1 MLSINFIRENLDKV
15 KKAAQ
20 DKAMEI
26 DLDELLRVDDK
37 RRELLVK
44 VDALRQ
50 ERNEAAKSRDIEKG
64 KKVKE
69 QLDGLENE
77 LRLEQE
83 RFDHMMLFVPNIPTP
98 DAPIGPNEASN
109 QEIFKWGE
117 IPQFNFEVKDHV
129 ELAKS
134 LNIIGFEEGTKT
146 SGFRGYY
153 LINEGAILHWA
164 ILQYAM
170 KKIRD
175 AGFSLMVPPTLVREK
190 VLIGSGHFPF
200 GKDNVYQ
207 IANPGKLESGE
218 ADNNPLFLT
227 GTSEPSLLAY
237 FMDKT
242 FDEEKLPLKVCA
254 LTQCYRSEVGDYGKD
269 TRGLYRLHEF
279 AKVEQV
285 VICKNDVN
293 ESMTHFEN
301 MQKTSEQIL
310 QDLNI
315 PYHVIANSTGDMG
328 AGKYTMHD
336 IEAWMPGRGKYGET
350 HSNSNLTDWQARR
363 LNIKVK
369 SKEGKPEFAYTLNNT
384 VIASPRILIAILENY
399 QQADGSI
406 KVPEVLVPLT
416 GFSEIKP
423 SK

>member
-1 MLSINFIRENLDKV
+1 MLSISFIRDNLDKV
-15 KKAAQ
+15 KQAAR
-20 DKAMEI
+20 DKGMEVN
-26 DLDELLRVDDK
+26 LDELIEIDDK
-37 RRELLVK
+37 RRDLIAK
-44 VDALRQ
+44 VEALRQ
-50 ERNEAAKSRDIEKG
+50 ERNEAAKGRDIEKG

-69 QLDGLENE
+69 QLDGLEDE
-77 LRLEQE
+77 LRVEQE
-83 RFDHMMLFVPNIPTP
+83 RFDHQMLFVPNIPSE
-98 DAPIGPNEASN
+98 DAPIGPNEQSN
-109 QEIFKWGE
+109 KEILKWGE
-117 IPQFNFEVKDHV
+117 IPQFDFEVKDHV
-129 ELAKS
+129 EIAKS
-134 LNIIGFEEGTKT
+134 LHLVGFDTGTKV

-164 ILQYAM
+164 ILQYAI

-190 VLIGSGHFPF
+190 VLIGSGHLPF

-207 IANPGKLESGE
+207 IANPGKLETGE
-218 ADNNPLFLT
+218 VDSNPLFLT

-237 FMDKT
+237 YMDDT
-242 FDEEKLPLKVCA
+242 LTEDELPKKVCA
-254 LTQCYRSEVGDYGKD
+254 MTQCYRSEVGDYGKD

-279 AKVEQV
+279 TKVEQV
-285 VICKNDVN
+285 VICKNDLN
-293 ESMTHFEN
+293 EAKEHFN
-301 MQKTSEQIL
+301 SMQKTSEEIL
-310 QDLNI
+310 QDLKL
-315 PYHVIANSTGDMG
+315 PYHIIANSTGDMG
-328 AGKYTMHD
+328 AGKYEMRD

-369 SKEGKPEFAYTLNNT
+369 DKEGKTSFAYTLNNT

-399 QQADGSI
+399 QQADGSV
-406 KVPEVLVPLT
+406 KVPDVLVPLT